1 MMMKPIEDSSDEEL
15 LKLAD
20 DRVTTVDRYVDS
32 KHGPMGTLPGSRA
45 QAMLLKL
52 KEMRDAIRDTRTD
65 LKGAEQAIVTLRDQL
80 ARTEVEL
87 AEKTAALRLTDP
99 AVVQRRLDNA
109 VTAARDAE
117 AVRYASELAILRTE
131 VSKQRSEID
140 ELRASKKKLREALE
154 RAKEGMR

>member
-1 MMMKPIEDSSDEEL
+1 MMKPIEDASDEEL

-20 DRVTTVDRYVDS
+20 DSVTTVDRYVDS
-32 KHGPMGTLPGSRA
+32 KHSPMGTVPGSRA

-52 KEMRDAIRDTRTD
+52 KEMRDAIRDSGAH
-65 LKGAEQAIVTLRDQL
+65 LKGAEQSIVTLRDQL
-80 ARTEVEL
+80 ERTKAEL
-87 AEKTAALRLTDP
+87 AEKTVALRRTDP
-99 AVVQRRLDNA
+99 DAVQRLIDKA

-117 AVRYASELAILRTE
+117 AVRGAGELAILRAE